1 MGLITGILGLPLAP
15 VRGTVAVADQ
25 VLRQA
30 EDAYYD
36 PAAIRAQL
44 EDVDRRRASGEL
56 SDAEAVAW
64 EDALV
69 DRLLEGQQRRRD
81 RSEGQR

>member
-1 MGLITGILGLPLAP
+1 MGLISGVLGLPLAP
-15 VRGTVAVADQ
+15 LRGTIAVAEQ

-44 EDVDRRRASGEL
+44 EDVDRRRRSGEL
-56 SDAEAVAW
+56 DDAQATAW
-64 EDALV
+64 EDMLV
-69 DRLLEGQQRRRD
+69 DRLMEGQQRRR
-81 RSEGQR
+81 EGQR